1 MNDLLAEA
9 GEADPC
15 GCGPGATECDYH
27 LGWWDGYAAATA
39 TNQPSPVNSEDKK
52 MKPEIRQLTTED
64 RAGLRLPR
72 ARLESMKLNPHPY
85 SRTEI
90 EEAHLSMWAFEGDV
104 VERYEIDDTR
114 VWTISTSTGQVFVGD
129 GYEPQ

>member
-1 MNDLLAEA
+1 MTWTYSGNCNKSAEHW
-9 GEADPC
+9 EQR
-15 GCGPGATECDYH
+15 E
-27 LGWWDGYAAATA
+27 
-39 TNQPSPVNSEDKK
+39 QE
-52 MKPEIRQLTTED
+52 MKPDTRQLTTED
-64 RAGLRLPR
+64 RARLRLLR
-72 ARLESMKLNPHPY
+72 ARLESMKLNPSPY
-85 SRTEI
+85 SRAEI